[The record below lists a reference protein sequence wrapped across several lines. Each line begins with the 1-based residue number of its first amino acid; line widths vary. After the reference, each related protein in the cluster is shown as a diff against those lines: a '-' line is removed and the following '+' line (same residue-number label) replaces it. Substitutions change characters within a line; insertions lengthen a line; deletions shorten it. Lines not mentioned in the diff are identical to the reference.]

1 MKLATFLLGPVSLLS
16 ANRSLSRITRTPN
29 GRVPLC
35 AQIIA
40 FVSPT
45 PMVPALFQ
53 TIQRT
58 SAPLIAAHVP
68 RQMRT
73 VAEGSID
80 VMCPSDEDDDC
91 STESHH
97 GFPPS
102 CIPRLTPA
110 LSQTQND
117 LLLTISSSH
126 RHALLLYLP
135 VYASGSRSRTC
146 HLCCK
151 WMICVASS
159 EHSVPSIV
167 QSRRQLARAYTVEQ
181 RNRLYWWSGMSE
193 RAFTLPPRL

>member
-1 MKLATFLLGPVSLLS
+1 
-16 ANRSLSRITRTPN
+16 
-29 GRVPLC
+29 
-35 AQIIA
+35 
-40 FVSPT
+40 
-45 PMVPALFQ
+45 MVPALFQ
-53 TIQRT
+53 TTQRN

-126 RHALLLYLP
+126 RHALLLYYLP
-135 VYASGSRSRTC
+135 VYASGSRSCTC

-159 EHSVPSIV
+159 L
-167 QSRRQLARAYTVEQ
+167 LALAPVLPKQ
-181 RNRLYWWSGMSE
+181 RLLTRPTCKGALLGLLAASTALSE
-193 RAFTLPPRL
+193 MVM

>member
-102 CIPRLTPA
+102 
-110 LSQTQND
+110 
-117 LLLTISSSH
+117 ISSSH